1 MTSKKKAQIVSI
13 SFLPLMVDLGRLG
26 IEFDEFEELT
36 ENQYIAILD
45 DFLGDLKVGKIELIS
60 KK

>member
-1 MTSKKKAQIVSI
+1 MEKQVVSI

-26 IEFDEFEELT
+26 IEFEDFEALT

-45 DFLGDLKVGKIELIS
+45 DFLSDLKVNEVKLIS